1 MQTKAIIIGGG
12 IGGLTAAIALQR
24 VGIDV
29 TVLERAEELREVGSG
44 LPLFINALRALQK
57 LDLAEELE
65 SIGKSVSSGTISTWK
80 GDILADL
87 RTDELLKRLGTI
99 SSVVHRAELH
109 TVLLKA
115 FGAEKVQLGATC
127 IGVTQDQTQVCAR
140 LVDGREVRGDV
151 LIGADGLHSLTRA
164 QLFSAKKPKY
174 VGYACWRGV
183 ADIDITGLE
192 TWAWGKGYQ
201 FGMTPMTNGRTF
213 WFAQRYVP
221 EGAQDKPCGRKG
233 ELLELFHDWHDPIPR
248 VIQATEEAHI
258 LRNDV
263 YEHKHLRHWSRGRVT
278 LLGDAAHAMTP
289 NFGQGGCQA
298 IEDGVVLAS
307 CLEVE
312 RDVVTALKLYETRRV
327 KRANSRTHGPGCA
340 VEESPGVRCSKCD
353 IEARSYKPAVKSAP
367 VDTRLRSVKGAASGD
382 GYRAFRIAFPKEL
395 STNRLLFLI

>member
-1 MQTKAIIIGGG
+1 MIVHQTCWKCRVFGVSETFQKRWIHYDIIKIRTNRRQCCMQTKAIIIGGG

-87 RTDELLKRLGTI
+87 RTDELVKRLGTI

-164 QLFSAKKPKY
+164 QLFSAKSRNTSGTHAGAALRTSISP
-174 VGYACWRGV
+174 GWRPGH
-183 ADIDITGLE
+183 
-192 TWAWGKGYQ
+192 
-201 FGMTPMTNGRTF
+201 
-213 WFAQRYVP
+213 
-221 EGAQDKPCGRKG
+221 GA
-233 ELLELFHDWHDPIPR
+233 
-248 VIQATEEAHI
+248 
-258 LRNDV
+258 
-263 YEHKHLRHWSRGRVT
+263 RVT
-278 LLGDAAHAMTP
+278 
-289 NFGQGGCQA
+289 
-298 IEDGVVLAS
+298 
-307 CLEVE
+307 
-312 RDVVTALKLYETRRV
+312 
-327 KRANSRTHGPGCA
+327 NSA
-340 VEESPGVRCSKCD
+340 
-353 IEARSYKPAVKSAP
+353 
-367 VDTRLRSVKGAASGD
+367 
-382 GYRAFRIAFPKEL
+382 
-395 STNRLLFLI
+395 